1 MGPRLRGDD
10 AVILMSPTLL
20 FWLALATKMAITAGF
35 VVLAT
40 ATAERAGALVG
51 ALVAT
56 LPIAAGPA
64 YVFLALD
71 HDTAFIAT
79 SALAS
84 LSVNPATALFAL
96 TSASTAHRHLLALS
110 LAAALTAWAVLAAVT
125 HSIEWTLAGAL
136 LLNAVVIP
144 VCVFIGRRLRD
155 VSMPLVTRRAY
166 DIPLRAAMAAVLVA
180 VVVGLSARVGATITG
195 ILAVFPIVLTS
206 LMLILH
212 PRIGGRATAAVLA
225 NTISGLGGFACCL
238 VALHLAA
245 VPLGSAAALT
255 LALAVSIAANLS
267 IWAARRHGIPV

>member
-1 MGPRLRGDD
+1 L
-10 AVILMSPTLL
+10 SPNLL
-20 FWLALATKMAITAGF
+20 FWLALAIKMAVTAGF

-40 ATAERAGALVG
+40 ATAERAGAVVG

-71 HDTAFIAT
+71 HDSDFLAAA
-79 SALAS
+79 ALAS
-84 LSVNPATALFAL
+84 LAVNAVTAIFALVYAATAQ
-96 TSASTAHRHLLALS
+96 TRGLALS
-110 LAAALTAWAVLAAVT
+110 LAAAMAVWTVLALVVR
-125 HSIEWTLAGAL
+125 SLEWTLVGAVI
-136 LLNAVVIP
+136 LNLAVIP
-144 VCVFIGRRLRD
+144 VCAAIGRRLRETA
-155 VSMPLVTRRAY
+155 MPLVTRRWY
-166 DIPLRAAMAAVLVA
+166 DIPLRAAMAALLVA
-180 VVVGLSARVGATITG
+180 VVVGLSARVGAAVTG
-195 ILAVFPIVLTS
+195 MLAVFPIVLTS
-206 LMLILH
+206 LMLILQ

-245 VPLGSAAALT
+245 VPLGSPAALT

>member
-1 MGPRLRGDD
+1 
-10 AVILMSPTLL
+10 MSPDLL
-20 FWLALATKMAITAGF
+20 FWLALAVKMAITAGF

-71 HDTAFIAT
+71 HDVPFIAT

-84 LSVNPATALFAL
+84 LAVNAVTAIFAL
-96 TSASTAHRHLLALS
+96 TYAAAAQRHGLALS
-110 LAAALTAWAVLAAVT
+110 LAAALAAWTVLAAVVR
-125 HSIEWTLAGAL
+125 SVEWTLVSAIG
-136 LLNAVVIP
+136 LNVVVIP
-144 VCVFIGRRLRD
+144 ACIVIGRRLRD
-155 VSMPLVTRRAY
+155 VPMPLVTRRAY

-180 VVVGLSARVGATITG
+180 TVVGLSARVGPTITG

-212 PRIGGRATAAVLA
+212 PRIGGRPTAAVLA

-238 VALHLAA
+238 LALHLAA
-245 VPLGSAAALT
+245 VPFGTAAALT
-255 LALAVSIAANLS
+255 LALAVSIVANLS
-267 IWAARRHGIPV
+267 IWAARRYGIPV

>member
-1 MGPRLRGDD
+1 
-10 AVILMSPTLL
+10 MSPDLL
-20 FWLALATKMAITAGF
+20 FWLALAVKMAITAGF

-64 YVFLALD
+64 YAFLALD
-71 HDTAFIAT
+71 HDVPFIAT

-84 LSVNPATALFAL
+84 LAVNAVTAIFAL
-96 TSASTAHRHLLALS
+96 TYAAAAQRHGLALS
-110 LAAALTAWAVLAAVT
+110 LAAALAAWTVLAAVVR
-125 HSIEWTLAGAL
+125 SVEWTLASAIG
-136 LLNAVVIP
+136 LNVVVIP
-144 VCVFIGRRLRD
+144 ACIVIGRRLRD
-155 VSMPLVTRRAY
+155 VPMPLVTRRAY

-180 VVVGLSARVGATITG
+180 TVVGLSAPVGPTITG

-212 PRIGGRATAAVLA
+212 PRIGGRPTAAVLT
-225 NTISGLGGFACCL
+225 NTISGLGGFACAL
-238 VALHLAA
+238 LALHLAA
-245 VPLGSAAALT
+245 VPLGSPAALM
-255 LALAVSIAANLS
+255 LALAVSIAANLT

>member
-1 MGPRLRGDD
+1 
-10 AVILMSPTLL
+10 MSPDLL
-20 FWLALATKMAITAGF
+20 FWLALAVKMAITAGF

-71 HDTAFIAT
+71 HDVPFIAT

-84 LSVNPATALFAL
+84 LAVNAVTAIFAL
-96 TSASTAHRHLLALS
+96 TYAAAAQRHGLALS
-110 LAAALTAWAVLAAVT
+110 LAAALAAWTVLAAVVR
-125 HSIEWTLAGAL
+125 SVEWTLVSAIG
-136 LLNAVVIP
+136 LNVVVIP
-144 VCVFIGRRLRD
+144 ACIVIGRRLRD
-155 VSMPLVTRRAY
+155 VPMPLVTRRAY

-180 VVVGLSARVGATITG
+180 TVVGLSARVGPTITG

-212 PRIGGRATAAVLA
+212 PRIGGRPTAAVLT
-225 NTISGLGGFACCL
+225 NTISGLGGFACAL
-238 VALHLAA
+238 LALHLAA
-245 VPLGSAAALT
+245 VPLGSPAALT
-255 LALAVSIAANLS
+255 LALAVSIAANLT

>member
-1 MGPRLRGDD
+1 
-10 AVILMSPTLL
+10 VTLL
-20 FWLALATKMAITAGF
+20 FWLALAVKMAVTAGF

-71 HDTAFIAT
+71 HDADFIAA

-84 LSVNPATALFAL
+84 LAVNAVTAIYALVYAATAQTRGLG
-96 TSASTAHRHLLALS
+96 LS
-110 LAAALTAWAVLAAVT
+110 LAAAMTVWAVLALVVR
-125 HSIEWTLAGAL
+125 SIEWTLVTAVI
-136 LLNAVVIP
+136 LNLAVIP
-144 VCVFIGRRLRD
+144 VCTLIGRRLREIA
-155 VSMPLVTRRAY
+155 MPLVTRRWY
-166 DIPLRAAMAAVLVA
+166 DIPLRAAMAALLVA
-180 VVVGLSARVGATITG
+180 VVVGLSARVGPAVTG
-195 ILAVFPIVLTS
+195 MLAVFPIVLTS
-206 LMLILH
+206 LMLILQ

-245 VPLGSAAALT
+245 VPLGSAAALA